1 MSRNWM
7 RKYLVPTGIALLWL
21 FGLGTQDAEAYI
33 DPGTGSS
40 LFSSLG
46 IMLGVVATSLAIGL
60 TQARRCGEWL
70 LAKLASRRHA
80 EQAPPG
86 ENPER

>member
-1 MSRNWM
+1 MTGSRK
-7 RKYLVPTGIALLWL
+7 RKYLVPAGIALLWL
-21 FGLGTQDAEAYI
+21 FGLGAQDAQAYI

-70 LAKLASRRHA
+70 FAKLTSRRRADH
-80 EQAPPG
+80 APPA
-86 ENPER
+86 ESSDS